1 MKRTHEIESCS
12 GCIYRKL
19 LFDKLDEAEHKII
32 DGARTELA
40 YEKGEVLRKE
50 GQKINSFMY
59 LRKGLVKIYRTDKY
73 GKDHI
78 LGISRPGEF
87 ISLLS
92 IFSGS
97 TYNYSVA
104 ALEETHVC
112 DIRLPAIKNVIK
124 TNPAFSLNLLNR
136 ISKIS
141 EDIINIQFELNQK
154 QVRGRVAF
162 VLLLLADRVFMKQE
176 FKMPITR
183 REVGEM
189 ITMTTENTIRTLSE
203 FRKDGIIEISGKTI
217 RIIDY
222 QRLVNVAK
230 NG

>member
-1 MKRTHEIESCS
+1 
-12 GCIYRKL
+12 
-19 LFDKLDEAEHKII
+19 
-32 DGARTELA
+32 
-40 YEKGEVLRKE
+40 
-50 GQKINSFMY
+50 
-59 LRKGLVKIYRTDKY
+59 
-73 GKDHI
+73 
-78 LGISRPGEF
+78 
-87 ISLLS
+87 
-92 IFSGS
+92 
-97 TYNYSVA
+97 
-104 ALEETHVC
+104 
-112 DIRLPAIKNVIK
+112 
-124 TNPAFSLNLLNR
+124 
-136 ISKIS
+136 
-141 EDIINIQFELNQK
+141 
-154 QVRGRVAF
+154 

>member
-1 MKRTHEIESCS
+1 MKTTHEIESCNT
-12 GCIYRKL
+12 CIYRKL
-19 LFDKLDEAEHKII
+19 LFDKLDEAEHRII
-32 DGARTELA
+32 DESRTELA
-40 YEKGEVLRKE
+40 FEKGEVLRKE
-50 GQKINSFMY
+50 GQKVQSFMY
-59 LRKGLVKIYRTDKY
+59 LRRGLVKIYRTDKY

-78 LGISRPGEF
+78 LGISRPGDF

-92 IFSGS
+92 VFSGA

-104 ALEETHVC
+104 ALEETQIC
-112 DIRLPAIKNVIK
+112 DIKLNAIKSVIK

-154 QVRGRVAF
+154 QVRGRVAY
-162 VLLLLADRVFMKQE
+162 VLLLLADRIFMKHE

-203 FRKDGIIEISGKTI
+203 FRKDGIIEISGKSI
-217 RIIDY
+217 RIVDY
-222 QRLVNVAK
+222 QRLVTVSK